1 MCIICIFI
9 STFSSKQL
17 YCMFPASFSDVDE
30 KVASDAH
37 LELGVAQLPIAV
49 HIDMSQPALHLDTG
63 HNNDISFFLL
73 LISILPP

>member
-1 MCIICIFI
+1 
-9 STFSSKQL
+9 
-17 YCMFPASFSDVDE
+17 MFPASFSDVDE

-63 HNNDISFFLL
+63 HNNDILL